1 MKILITGGAGQIAYS
16 LIPLL
21 LNGSIFNKIK
31 FDLILLD
38 IEQCMEK
45 LEGVKMEIEDSN
57 FEYLNT
63 LIITSDLKTAFS
75 NIDLA
80 ILLGG
85 FPRLPG
91 MERKDLLAKNFDIF
105 KTQGK
110 ALNEYANRNVKVLVV
125 ANPVN
130 TNCWIVN
137 KFSPNIPSENFTSY
151 SYLDQE
157 RLAYLLQNKYNQR
170 YENIKNIIIWGNH
183 SSTMVPDV
191 SRYNPELKLN
201 EDDISIIQNRGASVI
216 EKRKLSSAMSAANGI
231 GKHLQKWYNGSND
244 EIISFGVYNTNF
256 YNFPEDL
263 FISMPVKTEENFKYS
278 VVNDL
283 QINDETRALIEI
295 SIKELKEEITLVKEL
310 L

>member
-21 LNGSIFNKIK
+21 LSRNIFNTKI
-31 FDLILLD
+31 DLILLD
-38 IEQCMEK
+38 IEPCMEK
-45 LEGVKMEIEDSN
+45 LEGVKMELEDSN
-57 FEYLNT
+57 FEYLNS

-75 NIDLA
+75 NIDMA

-91 MERKDLLAKNFDIF
+91 MERKDLLEKNFEIF
-105 KTQGK
+105 KIQGD
-110 ALNEYANRNVKVLVV
+110 ALNNYAKPNVKVLVV

-130 TNCWIVN
+130 TNCWITN

-157 RLAYLLQNKYNQR
+157 RLAYLLQNKYNQD
-170 YENIKNIIIWGNH
+170 YENIKNIVIWGNH

-191 SRYNPELKLN
+191 SNYNNELKLN
-201 EDDISIIQNRGASVI
+201 EDDIFTIQNRGASVI

-231 GKHLQKWYNGSND
+231 IKHITKWFHGSND
-244 EIISFGVYNTNF
+244 EIISFGVYNTNS
-256 YNFPEDL
+256 YKFPEDM
-263 FISMPVKTEENFKYS
+263 FISMPVKTYDNFNYS
-278 VVNDL
+278 IVNNL
-283 QINDETRALIEI
+283 QIDNSTRKLIEI
-295 SIKELKEEITLVKEL
+295 SIKELKDEIDLVKKL

>member
-21 LNGSIFNKIK
+21 LTNNIFDKKI
-31 FDLILLD
+31 DLILLD
-38 IEQCMEK
+38 IEPCMEK
-45 LEGVKMEIEDSN
+45 LEGVKMELEDSN
-57 FEYLNT
+57 FEYLNS

-75 NIDLA
+75 DIDLA

-91 MERKDLLAKNFDIF
+91 MERKDLLEKNFEIF
-105 KTQGK
+105 KIQGT
-110 ALNEYANRNVKVLVV
+110 ALNDYAKPNVKVLVV

-130 TNCWIVN
+130 TNCWITN

-191 SRYNPELKLN
+191 SNYDNEIKLDDN
-201 EDDISIIQNRGASVI
+201 DISTIQNRGASVI
-216 EKRKLSSAMSAANGI
+216 ENRKLSSAMSAANGI
-231 GKHLQKWYNGSND
+231 IKHITKWFHGSDD
-244 EIISFGVYNTNF
+244 EIISFGVYNTNS
-256 YNFPEDL
+256 YKFPEDM
-263 FISMPVKTEENFKYS
+263 FISMPVKTYEKFNYS
-278 VVNDL
+278 IINNL
-283 QINDETRALIEI
+283 QVDNKTRTLIEI
-295 SIKELKEEITLVKEL
+295 SIKELKEEIDLVKHL

>member
-1 MKILITGGAGQIAYS
+1 MKVLITGGAGQIAYS

-21 LNGSIFNKIK
+21 LSSNIFNTKI
-31 FDLILLD
+31 DLILLD
-38 IEQCMEK
+38 IEPCMEK
-45 LEGVKMEIEDSN
+45 LEGVKMELEDSN
-57 FEYLNT
+57 FEYLNS

-75 NIDLA
+75 DIDLA

-91 MERKDLLAKNFDIF
+91 MERKDLLEKNFEIF
-105 KTQGK
+105 KIQGT
-110 ALNEYANRNVKVLVV
+110 ALNDYAKPSVKVLVV

-130 TNCWIVN
+130 TNCWITN

-170 YENIKNIIIWGNH
+170 YEDIKNIIIWGNH

-191 SRYNPELKLN
+191 SNYNSEIKLDN
-201 EDDISIIQNRGASVI
+201 SDISTIQNRGASVI

-231 GKHLQKWYNGSND
+231 IKHITKWFHGSDD
-244 EIISFGVYNTNF
+244 EIISFGVYNTNS
-256 YNFPEDL
+256 YKFPEDM
-263 FISMPVKTEENFKYS
+263 FISMPVKAYENFKYS
-278 VVNDL
+278 VIDDL
-283 QINDETRALIEI
+283 EIDSKTRTLIDI
-295 SIKELKEEITLVKEL
+295 SIKELKEEIYLVKHL

>member
-21 LNGSIFNKIK
+21 LTTNIFDKKI
-31 FDLILLD
+31 DLILLD
-38 IEQCMEK
+38 IEPCMEK
-45 LEGVKMEIEDSN
+45 LEGVKMELEDSN
-57 FEYLNT
+57 FEYLNS

-75 NIDLA
+75 DIDLA

-91 MERKDLLAKNFDIF
+91 MERKDLLEKNFEIF
-105 KTQGK
+105 KIQGT
-110 ALNEYANRNVKVLVV
+110 ALNDYAKPNVKVLVV

-130 TNCWIVN
+130 TNCWITN

-170 YENIKNIIIWGNH
+170 YEDIKNIIIWGNH

-191 SRYNPELKLN
+191 SNYNSEIKLDDN
-201 EDDISIIQNRGASVI
+201 DISTIQNRGASVI

-231 GKHLQKWYNGSND
+231 IKHITKWFHGSND
-244 EIISFGVYNTNF
+244 ETISFGVYNMNS
-256 YNFPEDL
+256 YKFPEDM
-263 FISMPVKTEENFKYS
+263 FISMPVKTYENFNYS
-278 VVNDL
+278 IVNDL
-283 QINDETRALIEI
+283 EIDSKTRILIDI
-295 SIKELKEEITLVKEL
+295 SIKELKEEIDLVKNL

>member
-21 LNGSIFNKIK
+21 LTTNIFDTKI
-31 FDLILLD
+31 DLILLD
-38 IEQCMEK
+38 IEPCMEK
-45 LEGVKMEIEDSN
+45 LEGVKMELDDSN
-57 FEYLNT
+57 FEYLNS

-75 NIDLA
+75 DIDLA

-85 FPRLPG
+85 FPRLSG
-91 MERKDLLAKNFDIF
+91 MERKDLLEKNFEIF
-105 KTQGK
+105 KIQGT
-110 ALNEYANRNVKVLVV
+110 ALNDYAKPNVKVLVV

-130 TNCWIVN
+130 TNCWITN

-191 SRYNPELKLN
+191 SNYNSEINLDDN
-201 EDDISIIQNRGASVI
+201 DISTIQNRGASVI

-231 GKHLQKWYNGSND
+231 IKHITKWFHGSSD
-244 EIISFGVYNTNF
+244 EIISFGVYNTNS
-256 YNFPEDL
+256 YKFPKDM
-263 FISMPVKTEENFKYS
+263 FISMPVKTYENFNYS
-278 VVNDL
+278 IINNL
-283 QINDETRALIEI
+283 QIDSKTRILIET
-295 SIKELKEEITLVKEL
+295 SIKELKEEIDLVKQL

>member
-21 LNGSIFNKIK
+21 LTTNIFDKKI
-31 FDLILLD
+31 DLILLD
-38 IEQCMEK
+38 IEPCMEK
-45 LEGVKMEIEDSN
+45 LEGVKMELDDSN
-57 FEYLNT
+57 FEYLNS

-75 NIDLA
+75 DIDLA

-91 MERKDLLAKNFDIF
+91 MERKDLLEKNFEIF
-105 KTQGK
+105 KIQGT
-110 ALNEYANRNVKVLVV
+110 ALNDYAKPNVKVLVV

-130 TNCWIVN
+130 TNCWITN

-157 RLAYLLQNKYNQR
+157 RLAYLLQTKYNQR

-191 SRYNPELKLN
+191 SNYNSEIKL
-201 EDDISIIQNRGASVI
+201 DDSDISTIQNRGASVI

-231 GKHLQKWYNGSND
+231 IKHITKWFHGSDD
-244 EIISFGVYNTNF
+244 EIISFGVYNTNS
-256 YNFPEDL
+256 YKFPEDM
-263 FISMPVKTEENFKYS
+263 FISMPVKTYEKFNYS
-278 VVNDL
+278 IINNL
-283 QINDETRALIEI
+283 QVDNKTRTLIDI
-295 SIKELKEEITLVKEL
+295 SIKELKEEIYLVKHL